1 MSYASRYTIDQMHK
15 KYPLHA
21 RGA

>member
-15 KYPLHA
+15 KYLLHA